1 MFARFIR
8 AHIYLIISGILGAI
22 TFFVLYGRL
31 LDPSYIDWT
40 VMIGGDPF
48 QHYIGW
54 ELFRA
59 SQWSFPLGHISQ
71 LVYPAGISLTFTD
84 SIPLFSIFFKLFS
97 SWLPFPFQFEG
108 IWFLC
113 CFVLQGMF
121 GYSLIRRYVGK
132 EVYAVVG
139 SVFFMLSPI
148 MLFRLGGHSALGAHW
163 LILWSLLLVLRSEGV
178 IRIRQ
183 WVILL
188 SLAVLIHP
196 YFLFMC
202 GAIFAADVARRIW
215 VTGTVS
221 EKKGILFFCG
231 TTAWTLL
238 LAWSIGVFSAGGG
251 SAPGY
256 GVFSLDLNG
265 LINPYGYSTILKNM
279 NVREPNEGFAYL
291 GFGVL
296 LMLFLS
302 LFEKMKEIQKETIR
316 EWIFQWWPLV
326 TAGIMLTLVA
336 VTNVVSVWGRELA
349 TIPLPRALREDVFG
363 VVRSSGRLFWPVYY
377 MIMVGSLF
385 VLKKT
390 RLWLGVML
398 IGITVVLQV
407 YDMKDKLQENQMYF
421 TRQEWQTPLNDPFW
435 NDASKAFDHIS
446 FVPTFAHGSY
456 EAIALFAAEHGLTLN
471 TGYVVRAAGL
481 LNEVFMKTEQE
492 NIKRGII
499 ADRTLYIFRFEE
511 EAHEFTKNVDPLKFQ
526 LKTIDGY
533 TLLVPSEMEEKN

>member
-22 TFFVLYGRL
+22 AFLVLYSRL

-59 SQWSFPLGHISQ
+59 SPWSFPLGHISQ

-121 GYSLIRRYVGK
+121 GYSLIRRYVER

-139 SVFFMLSPI
+139 SVFFTLSPI

-163 LILWSLLLVLRSEGV
+163 LILWSLLLSLLPEGV
-178 IRIRQ
+178 IRIIQ
-183 WVILL
+183 WTVLL
-188 SLAVLIHP
+188 SLAILIHP

-202 GAIFAADVARRIW
+202 GVIFAADMTRRIW
-215 VTGTVS
+215 VTRAVTG
-221 EKKGILFFCG
+221 KKGVLFFCG
-231 TTAWTLL
+231 ATTWTLF
-238 LAWSIGVFSAGGG
+238 LAWAIGVFSAGGG

-296 LMLFLS
+296 MMGLLS
-302 LFEKMKEIQKETIR
+302 LFEIMKEIRKETVR
-316 EWIFQWWPLV
+316 KWLLRWWPLIG
-326 TAGIMLTLVA
+326 AGVVLTLVA
-336 VTNVVSVWGRELA
+336 VTNVVSVWGRELV
-349 TIPLPRALREDVFG
+349 TIPLPRVLREDVLG

-377 MIMVGSLF
+377 VIMLGSLF

-435 NDASKAFDHIS
+435 EYASKAFDHIS

-481 LNEVFMKTEQE
+481 LNEEFMKTEQE
-492 NIKRGII
+492 NIKKGII

-511 EAHEFTKNVDPLKFQ
+511 EAREFTKNVDPLKFQ

-533 TLLVPSEMEEKN
+533 TLLAPSDMKGKN